1 MDSPAP
7 PPPVHHNVTLLQHAS
22 MPLHMSKDGALKLG
36 TQTTHGWAGA
46 GSHRDTASQRSHQAL
61 PAPKLAL
68 QRSDCRVSLGHTNTA
83 KQGTLTKQGG
93 AGLWGAA
100 PHEHQ
105 LQRLCSPLLTGTA
118 PGRRAHA
125 QATQGRKDR
134 TYRTPTANDNHLD
147 TPFRTYPPRPLCRQ
161 ALLVHVQ
168 LTATATTV
176 TRGNSGK
183 TPRLGPNHSP
193 RVSTTPAAEGCQ
205 TPSHSA
211 SQYCTQSVQSQPQQA
226 RHGPGLGA
234 WGEWARQGHRMQ
246 PATNPHNNSHTTLWE
261 HVHTA
266 PCTYAHG
273 TGPAEGCCQGTP
285 SSITAMAYQAVQVCR
300 WQHRQPTKGL
310 DLPWNRDTSC
320 RTKV

>member
-46 GSHRDTASQRSHQAL
+46 GSHRDTGSQRSHQAL

-118 PGRRAHA
+118 HVLRAHA
-125 QATQGRKDR
+125 RATQGRKDR
-134 TYRTPTANDNHLD
+134 TYRTPTADDNHID

-176 TRGNSGK
+176 TRRNSGK
-183 TPRLGPNHSP
+183 TPKLGPNHSP
-193 RVSTTPAAEGCQ
+193 RVSATPAAEGCQ

-211 SQYCTQSVQSQPQQA
+211 SRHCTQSVQSQPQQA

-234 WGEWARQGHRMQ
+234 HGAGWGEWARQGHRMQ
-246 PATNPHNNSHTTLWE
+246 PATSPHNNSHTTCRTLG
-261 HVHTA
+261 A
-266 PCTYAHG
+266 RAHCPMHIRARH
-273 TGPAEGCCQGTP
+273 GPSGRVLPRHPVLNHCNGLP
-285 SSITAMAYQAVQVCR
+285 SSAGVQVA
-300 WQHRQPTKGL
+300 T
-310 DLPWNRDTSC
+310 
-320 RTKV
+320 

>member
-1 MDSPAP
+1 
-7 PPPVHHNVTLLQHAS
+7 

-105 LQRLCSPLLTGTA
+105 LQRCQRLCFALRCSQEPPPVVGHTHRLRRDARTGPTGHQQPMTTTWTRPSGLTRHDHCAVKHCWSMYSSPPL
-118 PGRRAHA
+118 PPPSRD
-125 QATQGRKDR
+125 ATQARLPSWA
-134 TYRTPTANDNHLD
+134 PTTVPGSA
-147 TPFRTYPPRPLCRQ
+147 PRPLLRVAKHQ
-161 ALLVHVQ
+161 VTLPASIALNQYRV
-168 LTATATTV
+168 
-176 TRGNSGK
+176 
-183 TPRLGPNHSP
+183 NHSKHDTDP
-193 RVSTTPAAEGCQ
+193 DWVPTVRAGES
-205 TPSHSA
+205 
-211 SQYCTQSVQSQPQQA
+211 
-226 RHGPGLGA
+226 GPGRDIA
-234 WGEWARQGHRMQ
+234 CSPRQTHI
-246 PATNPHNNSHTTLWE
+246 TTHTQHVALWE

-300 WQHRQPTKGL
+300 WQHTQPTKGL

>member
-1 MDSPAP
+1 M
-7 PPPVHHNVTLLQHAS
+7 
-22 MPLHMSKDGALKLG
+22 
-36 TQTTHGWAGA
+36 
-46 GSHRDTASQRSHQAL
+46 
-61 PAPKLAL
+61 
-68 QRSDCRVSLGHTNTA
+68 
-83 KQGTLTKQGG
+83 
-93 AGLWGAA
+93 
-100 PHEHQ
+100 
-105 LQRLCSPLLTGTA
+105 LCSPLLTGTA

-134 TYRTPTANDNHLD
+134 TYRTPTANDNHMD

-183 TPRLGPNHSP
+183 TPKLGPNHSP
-193 RVSTTPAAEGCQ
+193 RVSATPAAEGCQ

-211 SQYCTQSVQSQPQQA
+211 SQYCTQYRVNHSKHDTDPDWVPTVRAGGS
-226 RHGPGLGA
+226 GPGRDIA
-234 WGEWARQGHRMQ
+234 CSPRQTHI
-246 PATNPHNNSHTTLWE
+246 TTHTQHVALWE

-300 WQHRQPTKGL
+300 WQHTQPTKGL

>member
-1 MDSPAP
+1 MGG
-7 PPPVHHNVTLLQHAS
+7 Q
-22 MPLHMSKDGALKLG
+22 
-36 TQTTHGWAGA
+36 AGA

-105 LQRLCSPLLTGTA
+105 LQRCQRLCSPLLTGTA
-118 PGRRAHA
+118 PGRWAHA

-134 TYRTPTANDNHLD
+134 TYRTPTANDNHMD

-183 TPRLGPNHSP
+183 TPKLGPNHSP
-193 RVSTTPAAEGCQ
+193 RVSATPAAEGCQ

-211 SQYCTQSVQSQPQQA
+211 SQYCTQYRVNHSKHDTDPDWVPTVRAGGS
-226 RHGPGLGA
+226 GPGRDIA
-234 WGEWARQGHRMQ
+234 CSPRQTHI
-246 PATNPHNNSHTTLWE
+246 TTHTQHVALWE

-300 WQHRQPTKGL
+300 WQHTQPTKGL